1 MNPVEKGDRSM
12 TERSNGR
19 RRPTIREV
27 ARLAGV
33 SHQTVSRY
41 LRSREGLRPD
51 TLERID
57 AAVRE
62 LDYRPNLLARSMRTK
77 QTGRIAVLMP
87 NMAGSHPAPMI
98 SGAAG
103 AAHEAGFTVEVVA
116 PEGGAEERTA
126 RLLELAYSGQVE
138 GILALAPILPSVQE
152 RLPDDAAIVVSAD
165 FDDRM
170 RGLGELSDAAPVYEL
185 VEGLAALGHRRL
197 YHVAGDQE
205 FASARARRVAY
216 LDAVERLGLESVG
229 VHDGDYSA
237 EHGVEAMR
245 ELPAGRLPTAVVA
258 ASDGIAAGVVR
269 GAKNRGLEVPRD
281 LSVTGWDDLEVAR
294 YRPPS
299 LTTVHVDLQG
309 LGRRARA
316 RLVKALSGIEPAPPS
331 RPLNQVIWRESTAV
345 ARPF

>member
-1 MNPVEKGDRSM
+1 M
-12 TERSNGR
+12 TERSTGR

-41 LRSREGLRPD
+41 LRSREGLKPA

-77 QTGRIAVLMP
+77 HTGRIAVLMP
-87 NMAGSHPAPMI
+87 NLVHSHPAKLI
-98 SGAAG
+98 SGAAV

-116 PEGGAEERTA
+116 IEGGAEERSA

-138 GILALAPILPSVQE
+138 GILALAPILPSVE
-152 RLPDDAAIVVSAD
+152 ADLPADAAVVVSAD

-170 RGLGELSDAAPVYEL
+170 RGLGELSDAAPVYEI
-185 VEGLAALGHRRL
+185 VEGLAALGHKRL
-197 YHVAGDQE
+197 YHVAGHPE
-205 FASARARRVAY
+205 FASARARRAAY
-216 LDAVERLGLESVG
+216 LDAVERFGLESVG
-229 VHDGDYSA
+229 VFDGDYSA
-237 EHGVEAMR
+237 ESGVEAMR
-245 ELPAGRLPTAVVA
+245 ALPAGRLPTAVVA
-258 ASDGIAAGVVR
+258 ASDGIAAGVIR

-294 YRPPS
+294 YLPPS
-299 LTTVHVDLQG
+299 LTTVHIDLAG
-309 LGRRARA
+309 LGRRAMI
-316 RLVKALSGIEPAPPS
+316 RLVKALSGIELDPPEL
-331 RPLNQVIWRESTAV
+331 PLNQVIWRESTAV
-345 ARPF
+345 ARPH

>member
-1 MNPVEKGDRSM
+1 M

-41 LRSREGLRPD
+41 LRSREGLKPG

-77 QTGRIAVLMP
+77 RTGRLAVLMP
-87 NMAGSHPAPMI
+87 NMVNNPAPMLH
-98 SGAAG
+98 GAAG

-126 RLLELAYSGQVE
+126 RLLELADSGHVE
-138 GILALAPILPSVQE
+138 GILALAPILPSVEE
-152 RLPDDAAIVVSAD
+152 RIDGDAAIVVSAD

-170 RGLGELSDAAPVYEL
+170 RSLGELSDAAPVYEL
-185 VEGLAALGHRRL
+185 VEGLAVLGHRRL
-197 YHVAGDQE
+197 FHVAGNLE
-205 FASARARRVAY
+205 FASARARRAAY
-216 LDAVERLGLESVG
+216 LDAVERFGLESVG

-245 ELPAGRLPTAVVA
+245 SLPAGRLPT
-258 ASDGIAAGVVR
+258 
-269 GAKNRGLEVPRD
+269 
-281 LSVTGWDDLEVAR
+281 
-294 YRPPS
+294 
-299 LTTVHVDLQG
+299 
-309 LGRRARA
+309 
-316 RLVKALSGIEPAPPS
+316 
-331 RPLNQVIWRESTAV
+331 
-345 ARPF
+345 